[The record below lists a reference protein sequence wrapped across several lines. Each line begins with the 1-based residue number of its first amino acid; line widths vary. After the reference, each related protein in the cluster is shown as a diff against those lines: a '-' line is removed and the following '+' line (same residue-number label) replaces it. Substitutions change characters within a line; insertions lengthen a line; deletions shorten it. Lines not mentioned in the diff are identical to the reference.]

1 MTQLLV
7 TAHRSG
13 FLAWL
18 LCLCLLWAM
27 LSAGQGWYLGLPT
40 AVGASALAA
49 ALKLPAPRLGTL
61 LRLPRFM
68 AFFLRTLWHGGWDVA
83 RRALSPS
90 LPIAPAWTEYTLQ
103 DHYRDH
109 PLYPR
114 MRLLLSGMVGLL
126 PGTLSTHYV
135 EHTLTLHVLDERQ
148 DWRTTTQ
155 RLEQEL
161 ARLLEM
167 GPG

>member
-1 MTQLLV
+1 MTRLIAA
-7 TAHRSG
+7 AHRSG
-13 FLAWL
+13 FLAWFI
-18 LCLCLLWAM
+18 CLCLLWAM

-40 AVGASALAA
+40 AFGASVLAA
-49 ALKLPAPRLGTL
+49 ALRLPAPRPGTL

-68 AFFLRTLWHGGWDVA
+68 VFFLRTLWHGGWDVA
-83 RRALSPS
+83 RRALSPN
-90 LPIAPAWTEYTLQ
+90 LPIAPAWEKYQLQ

-114 MRLLLSGMVGLL
+114 LRLLLSAMVGLL
-126 PGTLSTHYV
+126 PGTLSTHYD

-148 DWRTTTQ
+148 DWRVTTLN
-155 RLEQEL
+155 LEQEL

-167 GPG
+167 EP